1 MPRAAARRPDERLPK
16 RFRLGENRSRTPL
29 VGAGEPRKTS
39 HEPAH
44 FFPVHRARGVSRSP
58 AWPQRPRAGALY
70 RCPGNDYNNTI
81 SASEAEKLHCK
92 KVENANVTVI
102 RSRAGAWRRPAR
114 RAVPAAPAADAKMPA
129 ENAALR
135 ERASNVR
142 RDLEGRLKQRGAQAF
157 RARGGVQRRRARAAQ
172 RRDRLPDYLDR
183 VANMR
188 SAIARKQIEIAE
200 LRRELD
206 KLPTR

>member
-1 MPRAAARRPDERLPK
+1 MSLRIPFLCTALAM
-16 RFRLGENRSRTPL
+16 F
-29 VGAGEPRKTS
+29 V
-39 HEPAH
+39 
-44 FFPVHRARGVSRSP
+44 SP
-58 AWPQRPRAGALY
+58 ALPQSAEGGVLY

-92 KVENANVTVI
+92 RVENANVTVI
-102 RSRAGAWRRPAR
+102 RSPGKAASGAT
-114 RAVPAAPAADAKMPA
+114 AVPAAPAVDAKMPA
-129 ENAALR
+129 ENTALR

-142 RDLEGRLKQRGAQAF
+142 RDLEGRLRSEERKLSALEVAF
-157 RARGGVQRRRARAAQ
+157 NGGEPERRK
-172 RRDRLPDYLDR
+172 DETSLPAYLDR

-188 SAIARKQIEIAE
+188 SEIARKQIEIAE

>member
-1 MPRAAARRPDERLPK
+1 MSLRIPFLCTALAV
-16 RFRLGENRSRTPL
+16 F
-29 VGAGEPRKTS
+29 V
-39 HEPAH
+39 
-44 FFPVHRARGVSRSP
+44 SP
-58 AWPQRPRAGALY
+58 AWPPTAEGGVLY

-92 KVENANVTVI
+92 RVENANVTVI
-102 RSRAGAWRRPAR
+102 RSPGKAASGATP
-114 RAVPAAPAADAKMPA
+114 VPAAPAVDAKMPA
-129 ENAALR
+129 ENTALR

-142 RDLEGRLKQRGAQAF
+142 RDLEGRLRSEERKLSALEVAF
-157 RARGGVQRRRARAAQ
+157 NGGEPERRKDEANLQ
-172 RRDRLPDYLDR
+172 TYLDR

-188 SAIARKQIEIAE
+188 SEIARKQIEIAE